1 MYGPFRHPNLGGCDA
16 HNFLGLLRD
25 NNFYSLLVQCRVVLE
40 HEFRSRFQSE
50 ILLVIWQ
57 QIIGLMLGSYSVSAE
72 AVEAFHQ
79 QRPLT
84 AIAAVTVESA
94 NRKER
99 FLCMAGLL
107 FSREATLQAG
117 SRG

>member
-1 MYGPFRHPNLGGCDA
+1 LFSNT
-16 HNFLGLLRD
+16 NFVPGLRVK
-25 NNFYSLLVQCRVVLE
+25 YLLVTLATKSV
-40 HEFRSRFQSE
+40 
-50 ILLVIWQ
+50 
-57 QIIGLMLGSYSVSAE
+57 GLMLGSYSVSAK
-72 AVEAFHQ
+72 AVEAYHQ

-84 AIAAVTVESA
+84 AIAVVTVESA

-99 FLCMAGLL
+99 FLCMADLL